1 MELIVERVEVWVTT
15 IDDQPGSLANILSAL
30 REAGADLNFIIAR
43 RAPEEPGQAVVLVTP
58 LQGDAELE
66 AAATLGF
73 KLTTSVHAVRV
84 EGENRPGIAAE
95 LTSLLAAAGINL
107 RGFSAAVLGTL
118 FVLYIGFDST
128 EDAAQAAS
136 ILQQA

>member
-1 MELIVERVEVWVTT
+1 MDLIVERVEVWVTT
-15 IDDQPGSLANILSAL
+15 IDDQPGRLANTLSAL

-43 RAPEEPGQAVVLVTP
+43 RAPEEPGKAVVFVTP

-73 KLTTSVHAVRV
+73 NPTTRVHAVRV
-84 EGENRPGIAAE
+84 EGANRPGIAAE
-95 LTSLLAAAGINL
+95 LTALLAAAGINL

-118 FVLYIGFDST
+118 FVLYLGLDSA
-128 EDAAQAAS
+128 EDATKAAS

>member
-1 MELIVERVEVWVTT
+1 MDLTVERVEVWAAS
-15 IDDQPGSLANILSAL
+15 IEDKPGSLATILAGL
-30 REAGADLNFIIAR
+30 RKAGADLNFILAR
-43 RAPEEPGQAVVLVTP
+43 RAPEQPGKAVVFVTP

-73 KLTTSVHAVRV
+73 SPTTRVQAVRV
-84 EGENRPGIAAE
+84 EGQNRPGIAAE
-95 LTSLLAAAGINL
+95 LTARLAAAGLNL

-118 FVLYIGFDST
+118 FVLYLGLDSA
-128 EDAAQAAS
+128 EDATQAAS

>member
-1 MELIVERVEVWVTT
+1 MDLIVEPVEVWATT
-15 IDDQPGSLANILSAL
+15 IDDKPGRLANTLTGL
-30 REAGADLNFIIAR
+30 REAGADLNFILAR
-43 RAPEEPGQAVVLVTP
+43 RAPEQPDKAVVFVTP

-73 KLTTSVHAVRV
+73 NPTTRVHAVRV

-95 LTSLLAAAGINL
+95 LASLLAAAGLNL

-118 FVLYIGFDST
+118 FVLYIGLDSA
-128 EDAAQAAS
+128 EDATKAVS

>member
-1 MELIVERVEVWVTT
+1 MDLTVERVEVWATT
-15 IDDQPGSLANILSAL
+15 IDDQPCRLANTLSTL

-43 RAPEEPGQAVVLVTP
+43 RAPEEPGKAVVFVTP

-73 KLTTSVHAVRV
+73 NPTTRVYAVRV
-84 EGENRPGIAAE
+84 EGANRPGIAAE
-95 LTSLLAAAGINL
+95 LTALLAAAGLNL

-118 FVLYIGFDST
+118 FVLYLGFDST
-128 EDAAQAAS
+128 EDAAKAAS

>member
-1 MELIVERVEVWVTT
+1 MDLIVERIEVWATT
-15 IDDQPGSLANILSAL
+15 IDDKPGRLANILTGLS
-30 REAGADLNFIIAR
+30 EAGADLNFILAR
-43 RAPEEPGQAVVLVTP
+43 RAPEQPNKAVVFVTP

-73 KLTTSVHAVRV
+73 SPTTRVHAVRV
-84 EGENRPGIAAE
+84 EGENRPGVAAK
-95 LTSLLAAAGINL
+95 LTALLAAAGLNL

-128 EDAAQAAS
+128 EDAAKAAS

>member
-1 MELIVERVEVWVTT
+1 
-15 IDDQPGSLANILSAL
+15 LSAL
-30 REAGADLNFIIAR
+30 REAGADLHFILAR
-43 RAPEEPGQAVVLVTP
+43 RAPEEPGQAVVFVTP

-73 KLTTSVHAVRV
+73 NPTASVHAVRV

-95 LTSLLAAAGINL
+95 LTALLAAAGLNL

-118 FVLYIGFDST
+118 FVLYLGFDST

>member
-1 MELIVERVEVWVTT
+1 MDLTVERVEVWVTT
-15 IDDQPGSLANILSAL
+15 IDDQPGRLANTLSAL

-43 RAPEEPGQAVVLVTP
+43 RAPEEPGKAVVFVTP

-73 KLTTSVHAVRV
+73 NPTTRVYAVRV

-95 LTSLLAAAGINL
+95 LTVRLAAAGINL

-118 FVLYIGFDST
+118 FVLYLGLDST

-136 ILQQA
+136 ILQQV

>member
-1 MELIVERVEVWVTT
+1 
-15 IDDQPGSLANILSAL
+15 
-30 REAGADLNFIIAR
+30 
-43 RAPEEPGQAVVLVTP
+43 VVFVTP

-66 AAATLGF
+66 AAAILGF
-73 KLTTSVHAVRV
+73 NPTASVHAVRV

-95 LTSLLAAAGINL
+95 LTALLAAAGLNL

-128 EDAAQAAS
+128 EDAAKAAS

>member
-1 MELIVERVEVWVTT
+1 MDLTVERVEVWATT
-15 IDDQPGSLANILSAL
+15 IDDKPGGLANILTGL
-30 REAGADLNFIIAR
+30 REAGADLHFILAR
-43 RAPEEPGQAVVLVTP
+43 RASEPPNKAVVFVTP

-73 KLTTSVHAVRV
+73 NPTTRVYAVRV
-84 EGENRPGIAAE
+84 EGEIRPGIAAE
-95 LTSLLAAAGINL
+95 LTARLAAAGLNL

-118 FVLYIGFDST
+118 FVLYLGLDSA
-128 EDAAQAAS
+128 EDATKAAS

>member
-1 MELIVERVEVWVTT
+1 MDLIVERIEVWATT
-15 IDDQPGSLANILSAL
+15 IDDKPGHLANILTGLS
-30 REAGADLNFIIAR
+30 EAGADLNFILAR
-43 RAPEEPGQAVVLVTP
+43 RAPEQPNKAVVFVTP

-73 KLTTSVHAVRV
+73 SPTTRVHAVRV
-84 EGENRPGIAAE
+84 EGENRPGVAAE
-95 LTSLLAAAGINL
+95 LTALLAAAGLNL

-128 EDAAQAAS
+128 EDAAKAAS

>member
-1 MELIVERVEVWVTT
+1 MDLTVERVEVWAAM
-15 IDDQPGSLANILSAL
+15 IDDKPGSLAKTLTGL
-30 REAGADLNFIIAR
+30 REAGADLHFILAR
-43 RAPEEPGQAVVLVTP
+43 RAPEEPGQAVVFVTP

-73 KLTTSVHAVRV
+73 NLTASVHAVRV

-95 LTSLLAAAGINL
+95 LTALLAAAGLNL

-118 FVLYIGFDST
+118 FVLYLGLDSAA
-128 EDAAQAAS
+128 DAATAAS

>member
-1 MELIVERVEVWVTT
+1 MDLTVERVEVWAAM
-15 IDDQPGSLANILSAL
+15 IDDQPGRLAKTLTGL
-30 REAGADLNFIIAR
+30 REAGADLHFILAR
-43 RAPEEPGQAVVLVTP
+43 WAPEPSGRSVVFVAP
-58 LQGDAELE
+58 LYGDAELQ

-73 KLTTSVHAVRV
+73 QPTATVHAVRV

-95 LTSLLAAAGINL
+95 LTALLAAAGLNL

-118 FVLYIGFDST
+118 FVLYLGLDSA
-128 EDAAQAAS
+128 EDAAKTAS

>member
-1 MELIVERVEVWVTT
+1 MDLIVERIEVWAAPL
-15 IDDQPGSLANILSAL
+15 DDQPGRLATTLSAL
-30 REAGADLNFIIAR
+30 REAGADLNFILAR
-43 RAPEEPGQAVVLVTP
+43 RAPEQPGQAVVFVTP

-73 KLTTSVHAVRV
+73 QLTTRVHAVRV

-95 LTSLLAAAGINL
+95 LTALLAAAGLNL

-118 FVLYIGFDST
+118 FVLYIGLDST

-136 ILQQA
+136 ILQQV